1 MLAPSEQ
8 VKTAP
13 TQKPLQS
20 DLDNIK
26 HAVFQGE
33 LGLSEKGVPIGAA
46 LVRNDVSY
54 VLSVASSSSR
64 VNWWTFRKL

>member
-13 TQKPLQS
+13 TQQPLQS

-46 LVRNDVSY
+46 LVRNDVSLFLLPL
-54 VLSVASSSSR
+54 VSPR
-64 VNWWTFRKL
+64 RN